1 MDKDEPSP
9 ILTSSPLISVR
20 GLCKSYGDLEVLRDI
35 DADINR
41 GDVISIIGPSGCGK
55 STFMRCLNF
64 LDPPTSGEVWFDG
77 KKIGGDPK
85 SLQALRR
92 KMGMVF
98 QSFNLFSNMTIVE
111 NAMLGPVNLL
121 GMGRQEA
128 YDLSTDLLETVG
140 LGHRSLAYP
149 DELSG
154 GQKQRAAIA
163 RTLAMGPEAIIFD
176 EPTSALDP
184 TMVGEVLGVMMALA
198 EKGTTMLIV
207 THEMNFAKN
216 VSNRVFYMDEKGIY
230 EDGSPEQVFER
241 PRRQRTRDFIFRVKS
256 FSYEIRRDSLDFF
269 ELQGRAASFLRRQ
282 LVGDARIMRVLLVI
296 EEALYQSVLACPDVQ
311 AARFT
316 LRYSEKDDEFEL
328 VFEDEAGSALFPYED
343 MEDLSRKVI
352 DGYASEVDCA
362 PGRLSIRMSAVRTE
376 VLNG

>member
-9 ILTSSPLISVR
+9 ILASSPLISVR

-35 DADINR
+35 DVDINR
-41 GDVISIIGPSGCGK
+41 GDVISVIGPSGCGK

-77 KKIGGDPK
+77 KKVNGDPK

-128 YDLSTDLLETVG
+128 YDLSMDLLETVG
-140 LGHRSLAYP
+140 LGHRPLAYP

-184 TMVGEVLGVMMALA
+184 TMVGEVLGVMMTLA

-241 PRRQRTRDFIFRVKS
+241 PRRPRTRDFIFRVKS
-256 FSYEIRRDSLDFF
+256 FTYEIRRDGLDFF

-296 EEALYQSVLACPDVQ
+296 EEALYQSVLACPDVR

-343 MEDLSRKVI
+343 MEELSRKVI
-352 DGYASEVDCA
+352 DGYASEVDRA
-362 PGRLSIRMSAVRTE
+362 PGRLSIRMSAVRSE

>member
-1 MDKDEPSP
+1 MAD
-9 ILTSSPLISVR
+9 PLIRAR
-20 GLCKSYGDLEVLRDI
+20 GLCKSYGPNEVLANIDVDI
-35 DADINR
+35 QK

-55 STFMRCLNF
+55 STFTRCLNF
-64 LDPPTSGEVWFDG
+64 LDPPSAGEVWFDG
-77 KKIGGDPK
+77 EKVTGDPK
-85 SLQALRR
+85 SLQSLRR

-121 GMGRQEA
+121 GKSRQEA
-128 YDLSTDLLETVG
+128 YDRAMELLRTVG
-140 LGHRSLAYP
+140 LGHKSLSYP
-149 DELSG
+149 DQLSG

-230 EDGSPEQVFER
+230 EDGSPEQVFENPLR
-241 PRRQRTRDFIFRVKS
+241 PKTRDFIFRVKS
-256 FSYEIRRDSLDFF
+256 LSYEIRPDAFDYY
-269 ELQGRAASFLRRQ
+269 ELMGQVASFLRRQ
-282 LVGDARIMRVLLVI
+282 LFDVARIDRVAHVLD
-296 EEALYQSVLACPDVQ
+296 EAINHSVLKVGERAQLSMRYAEKTDELEIVFTS
-311 AARFT
+311 AA
-316 LRYSEKDDEFEL
+316 
-328 VFEDEAGSALFPYED
+328 DEARYPYGSMDELA
-343 MEDLSRKVI
+343 RKVI
-352 DGYASEVDCA
+352 DAYAKKVEAA
-362 PGRLSIRMSAVRTE
+362 PGVLRIRM
-376 VLNG
+376 